1 MPQYNELEQALKVAD
16 NPALGSTTER
26 ILAAEVRRLQAVNQT
41 INAIWEEVDTYARNH
56 SEIQLGE
63 RVSQHALKLMRERDT
78 LKVELAQKLEK
89 AESELEAERK
99 RLDWA
104 LNHGCVFRPRSER
117 LFWHFV
123 EKLGHS
129 IERTTDP
136 RATIDEL
143 IAGEPK

>member
-1 MPQYNELEQALKVAD
+1 M
-16 NPALGSTTER
+16 STLPIEPTER
-26 ILAAEVRRLQAVNQT
+26 DRERFRDLTKAMQFGLEYDRRLASNGDYTDPQT
-41 INAIWEEVDTYARNH
+41 VAMFRLWWSVE
-56 SEIQLGE
+56 
-63 RVSQHALKLMRERDT
+63 RERQ
-78 LKVELAQKLEK
+78 LLQNLNMSQGCKLSELGARAEK

>member
-1 MPQYNELEQALKVAD
+1 M
-16 NPALGSTTER
+16 STLPIERTER
-26 ILAAEVRRLQAVNQT
+26 
-41 INAIWEEVDTYARNH
+41 D
-56 SEIQLGE
+56 
-63 RVSQHALKLMRERDT
+63 RERFRDAARQHLT
-78 LKVELAQKLEK
+78 WCDFNRTGIDGDYKDAETRYLFKMWWSVERERQLLQNLNMSQGGKLSEWLARAEK